1 MSESPSDS
9 APGPVASR
17 RAPTWVWVLLS
28 VLLLAIVVG
37 SVLLLIRFGPS
48 TPSYAPT
55 ATADTSP
62 TATPTETPTPVPT
75 PTPTSPV
82 GQGTF
87 DSDMTGVVLEILNSG
102 NTAVFDQ
109 GGYFTNPSLV
119 IAAASDLNEHQTPTD
134 AVMSMQFLVDGQAE
148 NSWAVVTD
156 TDLATYRSGPYGQNF
171 PEGAIVVQSVTG
183 HVISF
188 IGDHRSITTMVIS
201 AQPDP
206 VHP

>member
-1 MSESPSDS
+1 MSESPTDS
-9 APGPVASR
+9 APDPVAPR
-17 RAPTWVWVLLS
+17 RAPNWVWVLLS
-28 VLLLAIVVG
+28 VLLLAIVIG
-37 SVLLLIRFGPS
+37 SVLLLIRFGPN

-55 ATADTSP
+55 ATPDSSP
-62 TATPTETPTPVPT
+62 TATPTESLTPVPT

-109 GGYFTNPSLV
+109 GGYFTNPILV

-134 AVMSMQFLVDGQAE
+134 AVMSMQFLVEGQAD

-188 IGDHRSITTMVIS
+188 IGDHRSIITMFIS

-206 VHP
+206 LHP

>member
-1 MSESPSDS
+1 MSESPTDS
-9 APGPVASR
+9 APDPVAPR
-17 RAPTWVWVLLS
+17 RAPNWVWVLLS
-28 VLLLAIVVG
+28 VLLLAIVIG
-37 SVLLLIRFGPS
+37 SVLLLIRLGPN
-48 TPSYAPT
+48 TPSYAPS
-55 ATADTSP
+55 ATPET
-62 TATPTETPTPVPT
+62 TATPTETLTPVPT

-109 GGYFTNPSLV
+109 GGYFTNPILV
-119 IAAASDLNEHQTPTD
+119 IAAASDLNEQQTPAG
-134 AVMSMQFLVDGQAE
+134 AVTSMQFMVQGQAD
-148 NSWAVVTD
+148 NSWAVVSD

-188 IGDHRSITTMVIS
+188 LGDRRSITTMFLS
-201 AQPDP
+201 GQPDP
-206 VHP
+206 LRP